1 MARADTAPLKW
12 LAIGLVLLFALLQ
25 LRLWFGEGSLA
36 ELDRLEDEIARQR
49 TINASLRAR
58 NARLEQEV
66 LELQSGL
73 EALEER
79 AREDLGMIRE
89 GETFYQ
95 MPDEEPQEE
104 SP

>member
-1 MARADTAPLKW
+1 MARAYTAPLKW

-95 MPDEEPQEE
+95 MPEKEAEEE